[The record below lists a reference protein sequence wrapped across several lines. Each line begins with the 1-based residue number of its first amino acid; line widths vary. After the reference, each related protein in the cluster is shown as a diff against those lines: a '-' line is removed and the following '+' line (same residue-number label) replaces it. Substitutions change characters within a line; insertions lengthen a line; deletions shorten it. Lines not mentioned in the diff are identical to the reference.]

1 MVPEQV
7 QAQQNRVDLP
17 LSFLRI
23 PHIQKIH
30 VCANDRLV
38 VLVLVE
44 LVLFPHWDLPRD
56 RGLFTKKSTC

>member
-30 VCANDRLV
+30 VCANDSRI
-38 VLVLVE
+38 
-44 LVLFPHWDLPRD
+44 
-56 RGLFTKKSTC
+56 STSRISPFSSLRFA